1 MNLYEIEQEIMNC
14 VDMESG
20 EVIDVEKLD
29 ALTMERDAKIENV
42 ALWIKNL
49 LSDAEQIKEEKNA
62 LAEREKTA
70 KSKAES
76 LKKYLSSYLA
86 GTKFS
91 TPKVAISFRKSES
104 VEVSDISQI
113 MKLDDADTY
122 LKYSEPTADKTAIKQ
137 AIKSGINIPGCRIV
151 ENNNI
156 QIK

>member
-20 EVIDVEKLD
+20 EVIDIARLD
-29 ALTMERDAKIENV
+29 ALTMERDTKIENI

-49 LSDAEQIKEEKNA
+49 LSDAEQIKEEKNS
-62 LAEREKTA
+62 LAEREKA
-70 KSKAES
+70 CKNKADS

-86 GTKFS
+86 GSKFN
-91 TPKVAISFRKSES
+91 TPRVAISFRKSES
-104 VEVSDISQI
+104 VEVNDINQI
-113 MKLDDADTY
+113 MLLDNADDY
-122 LKYSEPTADKTAIKQ
+122 LKYDEPTADKTAIKQ
-137 AIKSGINIPGCRIV
+137 AIKAGVNIPGCQLV